1 MTKNVSKEKDDA
13 RNETE
18 KNSSFLSF
26 GCIILLI
33 CMGLCLSYDLH
44 KTKQISSEILPQ
56 MQADYEA
63 QISELNAQIEFLKRD
78 FNKLKTESLSADA
91 LSEEYINEK
100 LSEFKNDVLNMAPQ
114 NSEEQILQ
122 NNAKITALE
131 KAIADLQ
138 NKNHLM
144 PQEILLS
151 AGALTI
157 RNMAEN
163 GENFAYEAEVLQ
175 LMAQGNQTAEQYVSE
190 IRKFSAE
197 PLNTKTSLIN
207 KFKSI
212 YADLSGTEIKD
223 EPKTEDLT
231 NAESWKNAF
240 FTRLKNLVTFKH
252 KKTIKFE
259 PAPDEIYILV
269 ENGNLAQALAE
280 IKTSQKYTSL
290 NSSALNIW
298 MQNVQNY
305 LDFNKAVN
313 GLLLNSLAGLHLKQF
328 ERDYQ

>member
-1 MTKNVSKEKDDA
+1 MTKNISEEKDNA
-13 RNETE
+13 RNESAKT
-18 KNSSFLSF
+18 SSFLGF
-26 GCIILLI
+26 GCAVLLI
-33 CMGLCLSYDLH
+33 CMGLCLSYDLY
-44 KTKQISSEILPQ
+44 KTKLISSDILPQ

-63 QISELNAQIEFLKRD
+63 QISELNAQIELLKSD
-78 FNKLKTESLSADA
+78 FNKLKTESLSANA

-131 KAIADLQ
+131 KTIADLQ
-138 NKNHLM
+138 NESHLM

-175 LMAQGNQTAEQYVSE
+175 LMAQGNQTAEQYVSA

-207 KFKSI
+207 KFKNI
-212 YADLSGTEIKD
+212 YADLSGTEIKT
-223 EPKTEDLT
+223 EPKNEDLT

-252 KKTIKFE
+252 KKNLKFE

-280 IKTSQKYTSL
+280 IKTSQKYASL